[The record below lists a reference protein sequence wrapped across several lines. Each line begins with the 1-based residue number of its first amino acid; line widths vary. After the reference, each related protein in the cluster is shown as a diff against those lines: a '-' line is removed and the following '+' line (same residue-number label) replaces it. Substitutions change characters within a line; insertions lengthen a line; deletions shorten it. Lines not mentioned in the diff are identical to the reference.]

1 MAEAVI
7 LENFQ
12 NQLNTLISKTVESEE
27 KMKEDLDFFL
37 YDNVGQKNILNDK

>member
-7 LENFQ
+7 SENFQ

-37 YDNVGQKNILNDK
+37 YDNVSQKNILNDK